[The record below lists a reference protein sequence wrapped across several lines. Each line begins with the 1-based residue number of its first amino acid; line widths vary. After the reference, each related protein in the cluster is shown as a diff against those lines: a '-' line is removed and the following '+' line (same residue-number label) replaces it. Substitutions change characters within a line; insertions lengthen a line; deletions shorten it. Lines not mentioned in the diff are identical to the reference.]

1 MAVDIFK
8 DTRTNL
14 PENDSRIVRVAFDK
28 SDLGNRPAQQGTVAA
43 KADNRFSINHVTNP
57 RSK

>member
-14 PENDSRIVRVAFDK
+14 PDNDSRIVRVGFDEEQ
-28 SDLGNRPAQQGTVAA
+28 LGNRRAQQPNVKSDG
-43 KADNRFSINHVTNP
+43 RFGIQHVNTG
-57 RSK
+57 RGKK

>member
-1 MAVDIFK
+1 MSVDIFK

-14 PENDSRIVRVAFDK
+14 PDNDARIVRVPFNK
-28 SDLGNRPAQQGTVAA
+28 SDLGNRPAQQAA
-43 KADNRFSINHVTNP
+43 ASSKADNRFSIRHVSNP

>member
-14 PENDSRIVRVAFDK
+14 PDNDSRIVRVHFNEEQ
-28 SDLGNRPAQQGTVAA
+28 LGARAGFLPNA
-43 KADNRFSINHVTNP
+43 KADGRFSIQHVTNP